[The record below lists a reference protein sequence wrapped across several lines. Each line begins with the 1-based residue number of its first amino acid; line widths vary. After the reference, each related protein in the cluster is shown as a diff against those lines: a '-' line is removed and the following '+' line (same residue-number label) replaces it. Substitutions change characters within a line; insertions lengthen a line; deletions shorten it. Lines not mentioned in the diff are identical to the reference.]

1 MALAL
6 TINGGS
12 NAGARF
18 LTWAPS
24 PCVLQITGNTAA
36 QLGGRVRISNRTT
49 AGGGRL
55 VFYLQPTDAPRASLS
70 IQVPTSGSSTV
81 RFFVGG
87 RFGNPSVAN
96 GDTSIVI
103 AGATGTPALLVLP
116 VMVRIRKSANALS
129 DGERDRFLAALAQL
143 NNQGAGPFQIFRDMH
158 VTNAQFEAHF
168 DTGFLPWHRAYL
180 LDLEREL
187 QAIDPSVALPY
198 WRFDVPAPRLFDPA
212 FVGVSNPAGAV
223 QLSAA
228 NPLQFWVTDG
238 VSGIVRRPEFNTATM
253 PATDTTPAPGAG
265 PVLSEAA
272 TLALG
277 QASGSRFVN
286 FTTMEGNPH
295 GRAHVS
301 FGGLISSIGTAAR
314 DPLFFLLHANVDRLW
329 AKWQWMFHRYDT
341 GNAASFSAGARVG
354 HRLPDTMWP
363 WNGITTPP
371 RPPTAPGGTLVQSP
385 AAVSPGPTPTVS
397 QLFDYQGVVAP
408 NNRLGFGY
416 DDVPFEP

>member
-1 MALAL
+1 MALRL
-6 TINGGS
+6 TINGS
-12 NAGARF
+12 IDAAAHY

-24 PCVLQITGNTAA
+24 PCVLQITGLTSG
-36 QLGGRVRISNRTT
+36 QLGGQVRISNVT
-49 AGGGRL
+49 ATGGGRIL
-55 VFYLQPTDAPRASLS
+55 FYSLPTDPPRSTLT
-70 IQVPTSGSSTV
+70 IPVPTAGSQTV
-81 RFFVGG
+81 RFWTGG
-87 RFGNPSVAN
+87 NFGNPSTAD
-96 GDTSIVI
+96 GDTSIAI
-103 AGATGTPALLVLP
+103 AGATGGSLLVVP
-116 VMVRIRKSANALS
+116 VMVRIRKDANTLTNA
-129 DGERDRFLAALAQL
+129 ERDRFLAALAKL
-143 NNQGAGPFQIFRDMH
+143 NNQGAGTFQLFRDMH
-158 VTNAQFEAHF
+158 VTAAQNEAHF

-212 FVGVSNPAGAV
+212 FIGVSNVSGAV
-223 QLSAA
+223 QMSAA

-238 VSGIVRRPEFNTATM
+238 VAGILRRPEFNTATM
-253 PATDTTPAPGAG
+253 PATDTTPPPGTG

-277 QASGSRFVN
+277 QSAGSRFVD
-286 FTTMEGNPH
+286 FTGMERNPH

-301 FGGLISSIGTAAR
+301 FGEMISSIGTAAR

-329 AKWQWMFHRYDT
+329 AKWQWMFRRFDT
-341 GNAASFSAGARVG
+341 TNPASFSPGARVG

-363 WNGITTPP
+363 WNGVTTAP
-371 RPPTAPGGTLVQSP
+371 RPATAPGGALLSSP
-385 AAVSPGPTPTVS
+385 TAVAPGPAPTVA